1 MPNTSHIEKEHYMV
15 HIVDDESIYREIL
28 KDILSDGRFEISES
42 STGQQCLQYLAHNI
56 PDIILLDITMPCM
69 NGYEVCEKI
78 KQDYRFHD
86 TPVLFLT
93 ANETHAAIQK
103 GYDVGAVDYIIK
115 PFKPSE
121 VKGRVYNR
129 VSTKSADDR
138 KAEVLKITSGKLS
151 L

>member
-1 MPNTSHIEKEHYMV
+1 MPNTSHIEQEHYLV

-28 KDILSDGRFEISES
+28 KDILGDGRFEISES
-42 STGQQCLQYLAHNI
+42 STGQQCLQYLANNT

-78 KQDYRFHD
+78 KQEHRFHD
-86 TPVLFLT
+86 IPVLFLT
-93 ANETHAAIQK
+93 ANEAPAAIQK

-129 VSTKSADDR
+129 VSTKSADNR
-138 KAEVLKITSGKLS
+138 KSEVLNIASGKLS
-151 L
+151 I

>member
-1 MPNTSHIEKEHYMV
+1 MPNTSHIEKEHYLV

-28 KDILSDGRFEISES
+28 KDILNDNRFEISES
-42 STGQQCLQYLAHNI
+42 STGQQCLKYLEQNT

-78 KQDYRFHD
+78 KQDHRFHD

-93 ANETHAAIQK
+93 ANEAPAAIQK

-129 VSTKSADDR
+129 VSAHAADDR
-138 KAEVLKITSGKLS
+138 KDEVLKIASGKLS
-151 L
+151 I